1 MKNEILSDAL
11 KNHYA
16 VGAFNFA
23 NLEVLKAII
32 IAAEVQNSPVICQ
45 VSEGAINFIGE
56 NFLKDFIKTA
66 RKTCKVPISF
76 HLDHGKSFEMVKK
89 AINIGCDSV
98 MIDASML
105 PFKDNVKI
113 TKKVVEYAHERGVF
127 VEAELGSLA
136 GIEDDLNISDKDS
149 FYTNPLQAKEFVQKT
164 KVDSLAV
171 SIGTKHGAYKFSG
184 NARLRF
190 DILDEIEK
198 QLPHTPLVLH
208 GASGVDSE
216 DVARLLELGVNIQ
229 GAKGVTDEILRK
241 IKSTNI
247 CKINGDTDLR
257 MSFLIGILHNVEQN
271 NTNLDYRKY
280 LGEGMS
286 EVSKIVAEKMEIYG
300 SKNRA
305 ENFKKDFSKK
315 TK

>member
-1 MKNEILSDAL
+1 MKNKILSDAL
-11 KNHYA
+11 KNNYA

-23 NLEVLKAII
+23 NLEVLKAIL
-32 IAAEVQNSPVICQ
+32 IAAENQNSPVICQ
-45 VSEGAINFIGE
+45 VSEGAISFIGE
-56 NFLKDFIKTA
+56 SFLKDFIKTA

-76 HLDHGKSFEMVKK
+76 HLDHGRSLEMVKR
-89 AINIGCDSV
+89 AINAGCDSV

-105 PFKDNVKI
+105 PFKDNIKI
-113 TKKVVEYAHERGVF
+113 TKKVVDYAHERGVS

-136 GIEDDLNISDKDS
+136 GIEDDLNVADKDS
-149 FYTNPLQAKEFVQKT
+149 LYTNPLQAKEFVQKT

-184 NARLRF
+184 NARLRL
-190 DILDEIEK
+190 DILEEIEK
-198 QLPHTPLVLH
+198 QIPQTPLVLH
-208 GASGVDSE
+208 GASGVDGE

-241 IKSTNI
+241 VKSTNI

-257 MSFLIGILHNVEQN
+257 ISFLIGILHNIEQN

-280 LGEGMS
+280 LSEGMN

-300 SKNRA
+300 SKNMA
-305 ENFKKDFSKK
+305 ENFMQSPSNK